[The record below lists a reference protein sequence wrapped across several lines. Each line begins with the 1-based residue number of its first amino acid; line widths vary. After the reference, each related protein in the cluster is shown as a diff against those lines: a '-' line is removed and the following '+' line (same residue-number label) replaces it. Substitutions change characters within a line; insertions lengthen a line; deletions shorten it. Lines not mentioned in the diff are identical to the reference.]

1 MEGINTKED
10 IRRIIAENK
19 IEFINLQFTDL
30 VGTMKNLAVTVEQLD
45 KVLNNEIM
53 FDGSSVDGFVRIE
66 ESDMYLRADL
76 STFEIYPW
84 TKNTPAVEARLI
96 CDTYNSDGKPF
107 SGCPRNILRRAIEMA
122 SEMGYTMNVGPECE
136 FYLFNTDATGA
147 TTLDTNDKAAYFDLA
162 PVDKG
167 EQARKDMVMTL
178 KQFGFEIEAAHHE
191 CGEGQHEIDFKY
203 ADALTAADKIMTFKM
218 VVRKV
223 ANDHGLHATFMPK
236 PIFGQPGSGMHIN
249 QSLFKGGKN
258 AFYDPEGEEG
268 LSEIALQYIAG
279 LMSHVKAI
287 TAITNPTVNSYKR
300 IVPEYEAPVH
310 IAWSHHNRSPLIRV
324 PSKRGKST
332 RIEMRSPDPS
342 TNPYLALAV
351 SLVAGLDGIRNK
363 LTPPAPVDANLYRLT
378 DEQRNAL
385 NIDHLPRTLTESLN
399 ALKHDS
405 LLLELLGD
413 HASRQYINARE
424 SEWEAYSIQVSKWE
438 LDRYLNTI

>member
-1 MEGINTKED
+1 
-10 IRRIIAENK
+10 
-19 IEFINLQFTDL
+19 
-30 VGTMKNLAVTVEQLD
+30 
-45 KVLNNEIM
+45 
-53 FDGSSVDGFVRIE
+53 
-66 ESDMYLRADL
+66 
-76 STFEIYPW
+76 
-84 TKNTPAVEARLI
+84 
-96 CDTYNSDGKPF
+96 
-107 SGCPRNILRRAIEMA
+107 
-122 SEMGYTMNVGPECE
+122 
-136 FYLFNTDATGA
+136 
-147 TTLDTNDKAAYFDLA
+147 
-162 PVDKG
+162 
-167 EQARKDMVMTL
+167 
-178 KQFGFEIEAAHHE
+178 
-191 CGEGQHEIDFKY
+191 
-203 ADALTAADKIMTFKM
+203 TAADKIMTFKM

>member
-191 CGEGQHEIDFKY
+191 CGEGQHEI
-203 ADALTAADKIMTFKM
+203 
-218 VVRKV
+218 
-223 ANDHGLHATFMPK
+223 
-236 PIFGQPGSGMHIN
+236 
-249 QSLFKGGKN
+249 
-258 AFYDPEGEEG
+258 
-268 LSEIALQYIAG
+268 
-279 LMSHVKAI
+279 
-287 TAITNPTVNSYKR
+287 
-300 IVPEYEAPVH
+300 
-310 IAWSHHNRSPLIRV
+310 
-324 PSKRGKST
+324 
-332 RIEMRSPDPS
+332 
-342 TNPYLALAV
+342 
-351 SLVAGLDGIRNK
+351 
-363 LTPPAPVDANLYRLT
+363 
-378 DEQRNAL
+378 
-385 NIDHLPRTLTESLN
+385 
-399 ALKHDS
+399 
-405 LLLELLGD
+405 
-413 HASRQYINARE
+413 
-424 SEWEAYSIQVSKWE
+424 
-438 LDRYLNTI
+438 